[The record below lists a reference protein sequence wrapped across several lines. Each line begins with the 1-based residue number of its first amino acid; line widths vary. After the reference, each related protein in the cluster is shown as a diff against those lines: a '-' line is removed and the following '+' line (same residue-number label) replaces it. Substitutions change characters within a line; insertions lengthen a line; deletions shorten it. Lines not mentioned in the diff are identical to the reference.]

1 MFYLSTSFISQHRD
15 PLHPTYPP
23 CIHYKW
29 VVDLVTMPKGI
40 EKMCYIVLA
49 REDLTNHVEGRALR
63 SKNTYNVCK
72 FLLEDVISCFGYIE
86 KVVADRGELNAREA
100 KEFFERHDICLS
112 LTTAYNLEANAC
124 NGDIKQ
130 WPRFLPF
137 ALWADRMTCTCT
149 TGYMPAELMYYQKP
163 LFPIQSHISI
173 WSNFPWSQNMS
184 TDDFL
189 SLCIKQ
195 LEQGKLRLDDAAENS
210 REYRIKN
217 RHYFDKTHRLH
228 PKTIE
233 VGDWVLIYDSTF
245 DSQYDA
251 CKNLTQWWFGP
262 YIVSKVNNN
271 ALCELNGAA
280 LKTLIAGKTI
290 KLFKKRDNDE
300 YIFDD
305 DNNEADS

>member
-1 MFYLSTSFISQHRD
+1 
-15 PLHPTYPP
+15 
-23 CIHYKW
+23 
-29 VVDLVTMPKGI
+29 MPKGI
-40 EKMCYIVLA
+40 DKMRYIVLA

-63 SKNTYNVCK
+63 SKTTYNVCK
-72 FLLEDVISCFGYIE
+72 LLLEDVISRFGYIE

-100 KEFFERHDICLS
+100 KEFFERHGICLS
-112 LTTAYNLEANAC
+112 LSTAYNPEANGKIERGHPPIVKAISKAC

-137 ALWADRMTCTCT
+137 ALWADRMRCTRT
-149 TGYMPAELMYYQKP
+149 TGYMPAELI
-163 LFPIQSHISI
+163 LIFSA
-173 WSNFPWSQNMS
+173 WSNLPWSKNMS

-189 SLCIKQ
+189 SLRIKQ
-195 LEQGKLRLDDAAENS
+195 LEQGKLRLDDAVEKLRES
-210 REYRIKN
+210 RMKN
-217 RHYFDKTHRLH
+217 KHYFEKTHRLY
-228 PKTIE
+228 PKPIE

-251 CKNLTQWWFGP
+251 RKKLTQRWFGP

-271 ALCELNGAA
+271 GTYALCELNGVA
-280 LKTLIAGKTI
+280 LKTLIGGKRI

-300 YIFDD
+300 YILDDDIEED